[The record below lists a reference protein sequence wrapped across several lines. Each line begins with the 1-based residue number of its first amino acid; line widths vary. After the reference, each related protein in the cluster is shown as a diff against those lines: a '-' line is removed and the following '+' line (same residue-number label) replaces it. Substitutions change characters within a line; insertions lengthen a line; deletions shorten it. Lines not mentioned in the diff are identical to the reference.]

1 MLMELKLVTSVAP
14 YVTTANAFQA
24 IQLAYHDGFSG
35 VELSEDH
42 VHSLVNLKPNSLALM
57 RGYSADK
64 RMINSIHKTLHR
76 PSIDSTS
83 EPERKRAVQYSF
95 KTLDYMEKAGI
106 KRMVMHSF
114 SDLPAFFTLKS
125 ESANAAG
132 YFVGCNV
139 VKIYG
144 LMAPV
149 LKAYRIAKREQVE
162 QRFLTSLSEI
172 AKYAADKRVDGNPIE
187 IVFEEHY
194 SDGIDYDG
202 ISYGKGEFANVI
214 RGIDTA
220 HHLIRTGQN
229 SDLSEMTEP
238 IHYHAVDTNGRIDD
252 HRTIGKG
259 KVDFRWSLSSVIE
272 RGLTDTV
279 VIEDGNRKSALASR
293 DVLQSMIKRAALL
306 ASQALQ

>member
-1 MLMELKLVTSVAP
+1 MELKLVTSVAP
-14 YVTTANAFQA
+14 YVTAANAFQA
-24 IQLAYHDGFSG
+24 IQLANHDGFSG

-42 VHSLVNLKPNSLALM
+42 VHALVNHKPNSLALI

-64 RMINSIHKTLHR
+64 HMINSIHKTLHR
-76 PSIDSTS
+76 PSIDSMS

-95 KTLDYMEKAGI
+95 KTLDYMERAGI
-106 KRMVMHSF
+106 KRMVLHSF
-114 SDLPAFFTLKS
+114 SDLPAFFTLKD
-125 ESANAAG
+125 ERANAAG

-162 QRFLTSLSEI
+162 QRFLSSLSEI

-252 HRTIGKG
+252 HRTIGQG
-259 KVDFRWSLSSVIE
+259 KVNFRRSLSSIIE
-272 RGLTDTV
+272 RHLTETV
-279 VIEDGNRKSALASR
+279 VIEDSNRKSALASR
-293 DVLQSMIKRAALL
+293 DVLESMIKRAALL
-306 ASQALQ
+306 SSQALQ